1 MLRKSCGSNQ
11 GAMLAKLFK
20 MKVASFRVLTPW
32 FPTHQGSSGVI
43 VVEVHGLILLFFLI
57 PASLHTFTN

>member
-1 MLRKSCGSNQ
+1 M
-11 GAMLAKLFK
+11 GAVLANLFK

-43 VVEVHGLILLFFLI
+43 VVEVHGLTSFLSHPSE
-57 PASLHTFTN
+57 PAYFQKLNCGS